1 MSDEQVVAA
10 GVEGAVAEEVQVNPE
25 VSTPAGETGE
35 EQEPQGTQEQGEVE
49 HEDKPKREGGFQ
61 RKIRR
66 LEQESEYW
74 RQQALRTQT
83 PEPKPAEPAAEKE
96 PDQNDFETLG
106 EYLKAVRDYD
116 RKAIARELKQEI
128 AAEKQKEVVKTE
140 EQKARESWMSK
151 VETARSEY
159 EDFDDV
165 VFDDSLP
172 ITEPMQKA
180 LLKDEQGAR
189 IAYYLGTHREESAR
203 IAQLDPVGAA
213 FALGEIK
220 ARIAGNKPAQEPA
233 PKPPAPVTQAP
244 PPPTPVKKTSPV
256 TAAIKD
262 PIEAAMKGDFAAYEK
277 LMIERERKQREGR

>member
-10 GVEGAVAEEVQVNPE
+10 GAEGAVAEEVTTVSPE
-25 VSTPAGETGE
+25 ETANVEAQDAGEAAD
-35 EQEPQGTQEQGEVE
+35 PQGTQEQGEVE
-49 HEDKPKREGGFQ
+49 HEEKPKREGGFQ

-66 LEQESEYW
+66 LYQESEYW
-74 RQQALRTQT
+74 RQQAMRTHQT

-220 ARIAGNKPAQEPA
+220 ARIAGNKPVQESA

-256 TAAIKD
+256 ASTSINDAKD
-262 PIEAAMKGDFAAYEK
+262 FKEYVRLRDAK
-277 LMIERERKQREGR
+277 RK

>member
-10 GVEGAVAEEVQVNPE
+10 GAEGAVAEEVQVNPE
-25 VSTPAGETGE
+25 ETANVEAQDAGEAAD
-35 EQEPQGTQEQGEVE
+35 PQGTQEQGEVE

-66 LEQESEYW
+66 LEEENEYW
-74 RQQALRTQT
+74 RQQALRTQQT

-151 VETARSEY
+151 VESARSEY

-220 ARIAGNKPAQEPA
+220 ARIAVQKSAAEPTPKA
-233 PKPPAPVTQAP
+233 PPPVTQAP

-256 TAAIKD
+256 ASTSIFDAKD
-262 PIEAAMKGDFAAYEK
+262 YKEYVK
-277 LMIERERKQREGR
+277 LRDAKRK